1 MYPFRP
7 YNQFCKRK
15 LLKNKVQVQ
24 LYQRDGKLVDRVKGS
39 EVCFEREVMVS
50 IILKRQSMEQ
60 PTLAGDSA
68 EKKMQLFH

>member
-1 MYPFRP
+1 
-7 YNQFCKRK
+7 
-15 LLKNKVQVQ
+15 
-24 LYQRDGKLVDRVKGS
+24 
-39 EVCFEREVMVS
+39 MVS